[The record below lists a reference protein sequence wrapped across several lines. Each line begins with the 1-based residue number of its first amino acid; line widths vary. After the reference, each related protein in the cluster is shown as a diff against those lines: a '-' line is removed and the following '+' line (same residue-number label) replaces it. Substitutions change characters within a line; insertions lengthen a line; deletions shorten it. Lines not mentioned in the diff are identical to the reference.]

1 MVGPWSSHRRA
12 AGLVM
17 GLAMGLAMGL
27 VMARAGNAA
36 DREGADEVEAGVE
49 AEDSMDSHGV
59 PWPSRYG
66 KPPTVT
72 GLSRRRGLL

>member
-59 PWPSRYG
+59 SLAEQIREATDG
-66 KPPTVT
+66 DR
-72 GLSRRRGLL
+72 S